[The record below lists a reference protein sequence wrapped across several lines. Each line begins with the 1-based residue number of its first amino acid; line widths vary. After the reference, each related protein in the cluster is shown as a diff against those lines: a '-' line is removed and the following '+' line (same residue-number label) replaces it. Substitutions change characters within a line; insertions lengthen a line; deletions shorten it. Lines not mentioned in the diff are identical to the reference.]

1 MQRFIIAIVFAGA
14 AALPMVAQAEG
25 GDGSR
30 QAAGGGFMS
39 SYVNDPYHDPRSL
52 HSQRMGSGQI
62 LGQPMLSE
70 GAGVH
75 GGAPS
80 KLSRRNVVDP
90 HWAAGTLPRRAR

>member
-1 MQRFIIAIVFAGA
+1 MQRFIAAMLFTGA
-14 AALPMVAQAEG
+14 VALPMAAQAEG

-52 HSQRMGSGQI
+52 HSQRQGSGQI
-62 LGQPMLSE
+62 QGQPMLSE
-70 GAGVH
+70 NAGIH
-75 GGAPS
+75 GGSHGMIA
-80 KLSRRNVVDP
+80 RRKVVDP

>member
-1 MQRFIIAIVFAGA
+1 MQRFMAAILFTGVV
-14 AALPMVAQAEG
+14 ALPLAAQAEG

-52 HSQRMGSGQI
+52 HSQRAGSGQI
-62 LGQPMLSE
+62 QGQPMLSE

-75 GGAPS
+75 GGAHS
-80 KLSRRNVVDP
+80 KLSRRNVIDP

>member
-1 MQRFIIAIVFAGA
+1 MKFFIAAAIFASA
-14 AALPMVAQAEG
+14 AALPLAAQAQ

-52 HSQRMGSGQI
+52 YSQRNGTGQI

-75 GGAPS
+75 G
-80 KLSRRNVVDP
+80 LSARDVGEP
-90 HWAAGTLPRRAR
+90 HWAAGTTRRRAR